1 VKVCVL
7 NVVVKWISIVSMVEI
22 LSSLLS
28 TETGCPGWGFRDF
41 FIHPQQMR
49 G

>member
-1 VKVCVL
+1 VKACVL
-7 NVVVKWISIVSMVEI
+7 NAVVKWISILSMVEI

-28 TETGCPGWGFRDF
+28 TETGCPGWGCRVF
-41 FIHPQQMR
+41 FIHPQQMW